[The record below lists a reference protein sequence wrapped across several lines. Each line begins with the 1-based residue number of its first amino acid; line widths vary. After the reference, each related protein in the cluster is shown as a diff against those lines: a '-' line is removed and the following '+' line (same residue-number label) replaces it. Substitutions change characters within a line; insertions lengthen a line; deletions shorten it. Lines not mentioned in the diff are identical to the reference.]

1 MGGPEMAPQPPKR
14 SERPREPVALS
25 YDSSLGDDDEV
36 RVATPE
42 VRSHGGRC
50 EQVRAEHGGLRDHAK
65 DGRGEERRRRL
76 RSTIAS
82 SREATPPS
90 AAKISTWIHV
100 NMPTISSET
109 DSVSGVASAA
119 RRKMAVPSTVG
130 V

>member
-1 MGGPEMAPQPPKR
+1 MAAAASKFAPSTEGHGITRRMGEARSAAAATKPNSKTTKSNRSPK
-14 SERPREPVALS
+14 P
-25 YDSSLGDDDEV
+25 
-36 RVATPE
+36 
-42 VRSHGGRC
+42 H
-50 EQVRAEHGGLRDHAK
+50 
-65 DGRGEERRRRL
+65 DGL